1 MTKYDV
7 KLGDVFWVPFGD
19 SLGYVIAGED
29 GFISVKRGIIRGTR
43 LNIYSGV
50 AYLFNLL
57 DTVPRELI
65 DDQLPYRDRMNLS
78 NGDISIEWKG
88 VDK

>member
-19 SLGYVIAGED
+19 DLGYVIAGED
-29 GFISVKRGIIRGTR
+29 GFISVKRGFTGCTR

-50 AYLFNLL
+50 TYLFNLL
-57 DTVPRELI
+57 DTVPKALI
-65 DDQLPYRDRMNLS
+65 DDQRPYCYRMNPS